1 MMHILLA
8 DHHANALWAL
18 KTLLQEEPGLE
29 VVGEAVDGENLI
41 NLSEM
46 HHPDLI
52 LIDRDLPGSPIE
64 DLIAMLHRTVP
75 KPTVIVMSSNPEHG
89 RLLLK
94 AGADAFVSKGEQPD
108 WLLDILRSYRKRA
121 QNKEVPISDK
131 TP

>member
-131 TP
+131 KP

>member
-8 DHHANALWAL
+8 DHHPNALWAL

-41 NLSEM
+41 NLSKT

-52 LIDRDLPGSPIE
+52 LVDRDFPGSPIE
-64 DLIAMLHRTVP
+64 DLIAVLHRIVP

-89 RLLLK
+89 RLLLM

>member
-8 DHHANALWAL
+8 DHHPNALWAL

-94 AGADAFVSKGEQPD
+94 AGADAFVSKGDQPD

-121 QNKEVPISDK
+121 QKKEVPISDK

>member
-8 DHHANALWAL
+8 DHHPNALWAL

-89 RLLLK
+89 RLLLM

>member
-8 DHHANALWAL
+8 DHHPNALWAL

>member
-41 NLSEM
+41 NLSKT

-52 LIDRDLPGSPIE
+52 LVDRDFPGRPIE